1 MGSGAQMTPEP
12 HSASYPPLA
21 QSGVSMR
28 GKDKSTDRFVR
39 GSLDRRR
46 DRPLAGLRPS
56 RLNASGLTV
65 VGPRPKPARG
75 GFVVEWPVYFL

>member
-1 MGSGAQMTPEP
+1 MTPEP

-56 RLNASGLTV
+56 RPNASGLTV